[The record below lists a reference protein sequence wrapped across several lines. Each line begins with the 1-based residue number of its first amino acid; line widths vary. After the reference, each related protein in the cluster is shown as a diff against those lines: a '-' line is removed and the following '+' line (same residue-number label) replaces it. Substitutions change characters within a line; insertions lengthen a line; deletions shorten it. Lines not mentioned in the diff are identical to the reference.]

1 VTASGQRTER
11 LASIQRGD
19 TESAE
24 EVSFLGLANVVL
36 RYRGLVALT
45 ALITA
50 LIVVSVV
57 LILPRTYTSQ
67 STFMP
72 QAKKNPTGLSGLAAQ
87 FGFTL
92 PLTDPGQSPAFYA
105 DLATSR
111 TILGQVVETTYRFD
125 RDGKQVEGSLI
136 AFYKSKGETP
146 ERRRDAA
153 IRRLKDEI
161 EATTVQKTGTVELAV
176 TSRQPG
182 LALQINRRVLDLINE
197 FNLRTRQSQ
206 AAEERRFTERRLG
219 EVRQDL
225 RAAED
230 RLQQFL
236 QRNRDLI
243 NSPELMFQRDRLQRE
258 VAMQQ
263 EVFTSL
269 ANAVEQAKIEEV
281 RDTPVLT
288 TVQQPEAPV
297 RPDRRGLVVKAILA
311 LLGGS
316 MLGGILALWR
326 AYTTNALR
334 TGSVEA
340 VEFQRLRR
348 EAAKDLLHP
357 WRALGRL
364 WRTARSGR
372 HDSIT

>member
-11 LASIQRGD
+11 LPSIPRGD
-19 TESAE
+19 IESEE

-50 LIVVSVV
+50 LIVVSVILV
-57 LILPRTYTSQ
+57 LPRTYTSQ

-92 PLTDPGQSPAFYA
+92 PMTDPGQSPAFYA

-111 TILGQVVETTYRFD
+111 TILGQVVETTYRFE
-125 RDGKQVEGSLI
+125 RDGKQVEGNLI

-146 ERRRDAA
+146 GRRRDAA

-161 EATTVQKTGTVELAV
+161 EATTEQKTGTVNLAV
-176 TSRQPG
+176 TNRQPG
-182 LALQINRRVLDLINE
+182 LALQINQRVLDLINE

-225 RAAED
+225 RAAEA
-230 RLQQFL
+230 RLA
-236 QRNRDLI
+236 
-243 NSPELMFQRDRLQRE
+243 E
-258 VAMQQ
+258 
-263 EVFTSL
+263 
-269 ANAVEQAKIEEV
+269 
-281 RDTPVLT
+281 
-288 TVQQPEAPV
+288 
-297 RPDRRGLVVKAILA
+297 RR
-311 LLGGS
+311 
-316 MLGGILALWR
+316 
-326 AYTTNALR
+326 
-334 TGSVEA
+334 
-340 VEFQRLRR
+340 
-348 EAAKDLLHP
+348 
-357 WRALGRL
+357 
-364 WRTARSGR
+364 
-372 HDSIT
+372 